1 MDNKSLNKKK
11 NILIS
16 NLFNHK
22 NGLNYKEISNKV
34 LPFYSEYGIDMLIG
48 FLEKEGLVDI
58 EYNDDGY
65 IEHVRLYRVKLKE
78 TKPNLYNLLKN
89 S

>member
-1 MDNKSLNKKK
+1 MDNKYLNKKK

-22 NGLNYKEISNKV
+22 NGLNYKEIADKV
-34 LPFYSEYGIDMLIG
+34 LPFYSEYGIDMLIS
-48 FLEKEGLVDI
+48 FLEKEDLVDI
-58 EYNDDGY
+58 DYNDDGY
-65 IEHVRLYRVKLKE
+65 IEHIRLYRTKLKE
-78 TKPNLYNLLKN
+78 NKPNLYNLLKN

>member
-1 MDNKSLNKKK
+1 MDNKYLNKKK

-16 NLFNHK
+16 NLFNHRS
-22 NGLNYKEISNKV
+22 GLNYKEISDKV
-34 LPFYSEYGIDMLIG
+34 LPFYSEYGIDMLIS

-58 EYNDDGY
+58 DYNDDGY
-65 IEHVRLYRVKLKE
+65 IEHVKLYRTKLKE
-78 TKPNLYNLLKN
+78 NKPNLYNLLKN